1 VIQFFASSFTNGDKD
16 KALDLLDHYNSPM
29 RNKDAVILSYFAG
42 LLTMIGILIVCAIII
57 PQDPDGPHNYDD
69 INSIL
74 ANLYAFRF
82 LLMIIAMI
90 LAASFCVKIF
100 RDYKINY
107 MFIMELDPH
116 YKVTHIQLLRV
127 SLILLSVWAFCLLG

>member
-1 VIQFFASSFTNGDKD
+1 
-16 KALDLLDHYNSPM
+16 M
-29 RNKDAVILSYFAG
+29 RNKDAVILNYFAG
-42 LLTMIGILIVCAIII
+42 LLTMIGFLIVCLIII
-57 PQDPDGPHNYDD
+57 PQDADD
-69 INSIL
+69 PYYYNELKSIL
-74 ANLYAFRF
+74 ANLCAFRF
-82 LLMIIAMI
+82 LFMIIAMI

-100 RDYKINY
+100 RDHKINY

>member
-1 VIQFFASSFTNGDKD
+1 
-16 KALDLLDHYNSPM
+16 M

-42 LLTMIGILIVCAIII
+42 LLTMIGFLIVCLIII
-57 PQDPDGPHNYDD
+57 PQNADDPHYYDE
-69 INSIL
+69 IKHIL
-74 ANLYAFRF
+74 ANLFTFRF

-100 RDYKINY
+100 RDHKINY